1 MQVEIKREKP
11 GDREEVD
18 FLFKLVF
25 EQEGA
30 SSIIQ
35 KLRETDIYIPEL
47 SRVARINDSI
57 IGIIMYSKGAIV
69 RGRKQI
75 PTVILSGIAVLPAY
89 QGLGVGSELIANSFV
104 KAKKMEIE
112 SVMVF
117 GQEEYFKRFGFI
129 PASKFEITTSLDL
142 QEEEFLVLE
151 LEENSLS
158 DAHGHLKNHPLYN
171 ELIQF
176 NF

>member
-11 GDREEVD
+11 EDREEVD
-18 FLFKLVF
+18 FLFNLVF

-30 SSIIQ
+30 SSIIN

-57 IGIIMYSKGAIV
+57 IGMIMYTKGVIV
-69 RGRKQI
+69 RGRKHI
-75 PTVILSGIAVLPAY
+75 PTVVLSGMAVLPAY
-89 QGLGVGSELIANSFV
+89 QGLGVGAELIANSFV
-104 KAKKMEIE
+104 KARKMEVE
-112 SVMVF
+112 SALVF
-117 GQEEYFKRFGFI
+117 GQEEYFKRFGFL
-129 PASKFEITTSLDL
+129 PASQFEITTSLDL
-142 QEEEFLVLE
+142 LEDEFLALE
-151 LEENSLS
+151 LEKNSLEG
-158 DAHGHLKNHPLYN
+158 ARGHLKHHSIYT